1 MQNYYFIPAP
11 PNEIA
16 EKRFLVDERPIFR
29 RSASKTIHR
38 VLWSSP
44 SMPKDASFE
53 DKLAPIENNFATF
66 LADSDVFFYL
76 CKSE

>member
-29 RSASKTIHR
+29 RSASKTTHTSDGQLLTNKKIPGALFTLVHD
-38 VLWSSP
+38 P
-44 SMPKDASFE
+44 SFMIIPQQR
-53 DKLAPIENNFATF
+53 
-66 LADSDVFFYL
+66 
-76 CKSE
+76 